1 MNPESM
7 TQNVV
12 EVPVRGAGGE
22 DRGYRKVEVSKIDGR
37 VRFRLLKEAVVMYR
51 ANQRVGTHSTKTR
64 AEVAGS
70 NKKPWRQKGT
80 GRARAG
86 TRKSPLWRGGG
97 VVFGPHP
104 RDYSYAIHRKQ
115 RRLAVRSALLSKF
128 LDGEVVIV
136 EGLDVEE
143 PKTKLVA
150 SALRALGVERSCLIG
165 TKGVQRKLVLA
176 ARNIPGVQVAPVSDF
191 NALDVLRAHTI
202 LLTSGGFEELLRLAS
217 AEGRRS
223 EGGAGPAEAAAPPS
237 EVPAG
242 ASSPEREEV
251 REEGE
256 AHDP

>member
-12 EVPVRGAGGE
+12 EVPVRGSGGE
-22 DRGYRKVEVSKIDGR
+22 ERGYRRVEISKIDGR

-51 ANQRVGTHSTKTR
+51 ANRRVGTHSTKTR

-70 NKKPWRQKGT
+70 SRKPWRQKGT

-115 RRLAVRSALLSKF
+115 RRLAVRSALFSKF
-128 LDGEVVIV
+128 QDKEVVIV
-136 EGLDVEE
+136 EGLEVEE

-150 SALRALGVERSCLIG
+150 RALRALGIQRSCLIG
-165 TKGVQRKLVLA
+165 TKGVQRNLVLA
-176 ARNIPGVQVAPVSDF
+176 ARNLPGVQVAPVSDF
-191 NALDVLRAHTI
+191 NAFDVLRAHTI
-202 LLTSGGFEELLRLAS
+202 VLTADGFGELLRLVGAEPRS
-217 AEGRRS
+217 EESAGPGERAVPTSGAPAGESSPQAEGSR
-223 EGGAGPAEAAAPPS
+223 GGAEP
-237 EVPAG
+237 
-242 ASSPEREEV
+242 
-251 REEGE
+251 
-256 AHDP
+256 HDS